1 MDEGERAR
9 RKEARDKVNNAPYA
23 PLLDGNDALRASHA
37 LEYIAAQLW
46 EIRSMLAESAKKD
59 KSP

>member
-1 MDEGERAR
+1 MEDSERQKR
-9 RKEARDKVNNAPYA
+9 REARDKVNNAPYV

-46 EIRSMLAESAKKD
+46 EIRTLTTKLIEKEKGS
-59 KSP
+59 